1 MRLLSY
7 EIQKVLKNKTII
19 GCLFVSL
26 FMLSGIFYVGY
37 YQSHSQLSGR
47 SNMADGY
54 TKTIDQKISK
64 DYTGDLTDDK
74 VKMILSDYFETYQAH
89 IRKNRYEG
97 PFYLFFWQ
105 VADTYINQEKTEDI
119 YTSMIDAV
127 NKGQR
132 VTIKDVVLR
141 SVNAIG
147 FKTFQKP
154 LKIGNYVPWGD
165 LYKVQSNIS
174 LLTAILIML
183 IASLI
188 FSEDSSRQMNQ
199 ILYSTKYGRSK
210 LISTKLWASL
220 LLCLIIY
227 LLTQFLNLMVFSLM
241 YDTSGWNSSIQ
252 TNLELKFF
260 DFPLEWN
267 HLHLYLWML
276 GLHFAG
282 LLLVTGMSLLISLFA
297 QSPLTSFTSSLT
309 LYLLPMFLQRV
320 FQEGLVNTLLYL
332 FPINQ
337 INALK
342 LVALF
347 SNFKVSFIITNFI
360 GFAVLS
366 SATLLLFALVH
377 YFGKKWTFA

>member
-1 MRLLSY
+1 M
-7 EIQKVLKNKTII
+7 
-19 GCLFVSL
+19 
-26 FMLSGIFYVGY
+26 
-37 YQSHSQLSGR
+37 
-47 SNMADGY
+47 
-54 TKTIDQKISK
+54 
-64 DYTGDLTDDK
+64 
-74 VKMILSDYFETYQAH
+74 
-89 IRKNRYEG
+89 
-97 PFYLFFWQ
+97 
-105 VADTYINQEKTEDI
+105 
-119 YTSMIDAV
+119 
-127 NKGQR
+127 
-132 VTIKDVVLR
+132 
-141 SVNAIG
+141 
-147 FKTFQKP
+147 
-154 LKIGNYVPWGD
+154 
-165 LYKVQSNIS
+165 QSNIS